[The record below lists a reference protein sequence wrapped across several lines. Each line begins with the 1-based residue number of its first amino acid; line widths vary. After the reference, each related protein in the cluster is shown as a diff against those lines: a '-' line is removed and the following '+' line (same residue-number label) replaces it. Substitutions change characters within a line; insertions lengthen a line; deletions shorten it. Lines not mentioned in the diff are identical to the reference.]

1 MEVVNP
7 SYYMVA
13 NVETTC
19 DADGQLDPREVI
31 EVSLVAIEVKNLSII
46 SDFQRYVRP
55 EVHSEL
61 TPFCVAQTGIGQS
74 HVDQSDVLEDVL
86 EEIKEWVQHLTQPD
100 DRIQLVSF
108 DHKPMVILNEQAN
121 DEELD
126 LPQWCKSWV
135 HLGSVFKRHFCLK
148 GNSNLSE
155 ALSYLGITAIE
166 SGQQGVDKAQNAA
179 KLQIDLIKLDA
190 RMEPVSDQDSH
201 HSSRITEE
209 KPGDWTCDRCDFLN
223 FARRN
228 FCKKCGNQRPG
239 YVASPRSNDTPSE
252 GRPGDWSCKRCN
264 FHNFARRNFCK
275 DCGAPRQGGAP
286 RGGGGGGGG
295 YGGGYGGDR
304 DDYDS
309 RY

>member
-7 SYYMVA
+7 SYYLVA

-19 DADGQLDPREVI
+19 DVDGQLDPKEVI
-31 EVSLVAIEVKNLSII
+31 EVSLVAVEVNTLSII

-86 EEIKEWVQHLTQPD
+86 DEIKEWVEHLTQAD
-100 DRIQLVSF
+100 DTTQLVSF
-108 DHKPMVILNEQAN
+108 DHNPMVVVNEQAS

-126 LPQWCKSWV
+126 LPEWCTSWV

-148 GNSNLSE
+148 GDSNLSE
-155 ALSYLGITAIE
+155 ALNYLGITPTE

-179 KLQIDLIKLDA
+179 RLLIDLIKLDA
-190 RMEPVSDQDSH
+190 RMESVSDQDSH
-201 HSSRITEE
+201 QPTNSTEG
-209 KPGDWTCDRCDFLN
+209 KPGDWACDRCGFLN

-228 FCKKCGNQRPG
+228 FCKTCGDQRPG
-239 YVASPRSNDTPSE
+239 YVASPRSNDTSSE
-252 GRPGDWSCKRCN
+252 G
-264 FHNFARRNFCK
+264 
-275 DCGAPRQGGAP
+275 
-286 RGGGGGGGG
+286 
-295 YGGGYGGDR
+295 
-304 DDYDS
+304 
-309 RY
+309 